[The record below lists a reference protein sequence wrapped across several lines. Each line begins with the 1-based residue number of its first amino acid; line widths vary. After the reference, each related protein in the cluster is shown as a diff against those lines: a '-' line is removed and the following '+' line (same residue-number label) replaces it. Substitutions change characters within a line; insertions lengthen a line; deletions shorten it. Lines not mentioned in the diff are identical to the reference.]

1 MLKSVL
7 LQYPIR
13 SYVRRGD
20 RATKAQRHALQTY
33 WKDYGIDVSNR
44 LLDLDAIFRRKAP
57 RVLEIGFGKGEVLIA
72 LAETNPDTDF
82 IGIEVY
88 LPGIGA
94 LLNKVKTKALSNIR
108 IIHGDAVEVVP
119 QYFTDHCLNKILIL
133 FPDPWPKKRHH
144 KRRLIQTSF
153 VDMLADKLCPGGIL
167 HLATDWDDYAAEMRA
182 AVVESNRYQK
192 MDIPSP
198 RPMTVF
204 EQRGKALSHPIH
216 DMQYRALTVE
226 SCGKNTFIAQT

>member
-1 MLKSVL
+1 MSKSIV

-13 SYVRRGD
+13 SYVRRSE

-33 WKDYGIDVSNR
+33 WKDYGISVDNR
-44 LLDLDAIFRRKAP
+44 LLDLEAIFKRKAP
-57 RVLEIGFGKGEVLIA
+57 RVLEIGFGKGEVLVN
-72 LAETNPDTDF
+72 LAETNPDIDF

-94 LLNKVKTKALSNIR
+94 LLNKIKTRVLSNIKV
-108 IIHGDAVEVVP
+108 IHADAAVAMP
-119 QYFTDHCLNKILIL
+119 QCFADHCLDKILVL

-144 KRRLIQTSF
+144 KRRLIRTSF
-153 VDMLADKLCPGGIL
+153 VDTLADKLCPSGIL

-198 RPMTVF
+198 RPMTAF

-216 DMQYRALTVE
+216 DMQYRVITVE
-226 SCGKNTFIAQT
+226 SC

>member
-1 MLKSVL
+1 MLKSAP

-44 LLDLDAIFRRKAP
+44 LLDLDAIFRREAP

-94 LLNKVKTKALSNIR
+94 LLNKIKTKALSNIK
-108 IIHGDAVEVVP
+108 IIHADAATVVP
-119 QYFTDHCLNKILIL
+119 QCFADQCLKEILIL

-144 KRRLIQTSF
+144 KRRLIRKSF
-153 VDMLADKLCPGGIL
+153 VDMLADKLCPDGVL
-167 HLATDWDDYAAEMRA
+167 HLATDWDDYAAEMHTIIA
-182 AVVESNRYQK
+182 ESNRYQK
-192 MDIPSP
+192 MGLPP
-198 RPMTVF
+198 LRPTTAF

-216 DMQYRALTVE
+216 DMQYRVLATGVD
-226 SCGKNTFIAQT
+226 